1 MGSKKLSGSAKGYL
15 ILLSLVVVS
24 WVIFK
29 ILTPHNF
36 GSFSNMLNYFQ
47 ASLIA
52 TVGAV
57 GFYFVM
63 VMGMFDFSIGAN
75 IMLSAIVGCV
85 LATKFNIFRT
95 DRRRYSYRHYRW
107 FIKLNLLCKIKNS
120 IYDRYN
126 RSGAHL

>member
-36 GSFSNMLNYFQ
+36 GSPANMLNYFQ

-57 GFYFVM
+57 G
-63 VMGMFDFSIGAN
+63 SISSWLWECSTSPLVPTSCFLQSWDACLPPG
-75 IMLSAIVGCV
+75 LTWGTS
-85 LATKFNIFRT
+85 
-95 DRRRYSYRHYRW
+95 D
-107 FIKLNLLCKIKNS
+107 
-120 IYDRYN
+120 
-126 RSGAHL
+126 

>member
-36 GSFSNMLNYFQ
+36 GSPANMLNYFQ

-57 GFYFVM
+57 VFLIFVA
-63 VMGMFDFSIGAN
+63 VFA
-75 IMLSAIVGCV
+75 
-85 LATKFNIFRT
+85 
-95 DRRRYSYRHYRW
+95 DRQSLQV
-107 FIKLNLLCKIKNS
+107 IK
-120 IYDRYN
+120 
-126 RSGAHL
+126 

>member
-36 GSFSNMLNYFQ
+36 GSPANMLNYFQ

-63 VMGMFDFSIGAN
+63 ECSTSPLVPTSCFLQSWDACLPPGLTWGTSD
-75 IMLSAIVGCV
+75 
-85 LATKFNIFRT
+85 
-95 DRRRYSYRHYRW
+95 
-107 FIKLNLLCKIKNS
+107 
-120 IYDRYN
+120 
-126 RSGAHL
+126 

>member
-36 GSFSNMLNYFQ
+36 GSPANMLNYFQ

-63 VMGMFDFSIGAN
+63 LWECSTSPLCQHHAFCNRGMR
-75 IMLSAIVGCV
+75 VCHPV
-85 LATKFNIFRT
+85 
-95 DRRRYSYRHYRW
+95 
-107 FIKLNLLCKIKNS
+107 
-120 IYDRYN
+120 
-126 RSGAHL
+126 